1 MTPRQLKTFL
11 AVIRHGNLTRAAAE
25 VNLAQSSLS
34 DQIQA
39 LEEELGAELLVRSRQ
54 GVVPTPAGAA
64 LKAYA
69 EEILALN
76 GEAKDAVRS
85 AAGNAEQSVILGA
98 LETIAAERLA
108 PWLSLFRRQNPGLAL
123 KLKIGGSGELHAQLQ
138 QGSIDVAFIFDR
150 GHEDERFATRRLCSE
165 PLVLIA
171 GRNAQPSSFD
181 SLAVLSTAHFVATEA
196 GCVYRHLF
204 DAAFAEAG
212 VTPPPIAT
220 ETDSIATIIRLVASG
235 TGYGLVP
242 RLAIGLSPARND
254 IVELSWPGKPPAAS
268 LVMTW
273 RRRRVQPPALALI
286 LQSASENLSPVK
298 PADVHPRHA
307 GSCLW

>member
-1 MTPRQLKTFL
+1 MNPRQLKTFL
-11 AVIRHGNLTRAAAE
+11 AVIRHENLTRAAAE

-39 LEEELGAELLVRSRQ
+39 LEEELGVELLFRSRQ
-54 GVVPTPAGAA
+54 GVAPTPAGAA

-76 GEAKDAVRS
+76 DEAKAAVRV
-85 AAGNAEQSVILGA
+85 AAGRAETSIALGT
-98 LETIAAERLA
+98 LETIATERLA

-123 KLKIGGSGELHAQLQ
+123 KLKIGGSGELRAQLQ
-138 QGSIDVAFIFDR
+138 HGSIDVAFTFDR
-150 GHEDERFATRRLCSE
+150 GQQDQRFATRHISSE

-171 GRNAQPSSFD
+171 DRNSQLSSFD
-181 SLAVLSTAHFVATEA
+181 SLAALSTARFVATEA

-204 DAAFAEAG
+204 DTAFTEAG
-212 VTPPPIAT
+212 MTPPPIAT
-220 ETDSIATIIRLVASG
+220 EADSIATIIRLVASG
-235 TGYGLVP
+235 AGYGLVP
-242 RLAIGLSPARND
+242 RLAIGLSPARSD

-273 RRRRVQPPALALI
+273 RRRRIQPPALALL
-286 LQSASENLSPVK
+286 LQSASEELSPVR
-298 PADVHPRHA
+298 PADARLRHA
-307 GSCLW
+307 G